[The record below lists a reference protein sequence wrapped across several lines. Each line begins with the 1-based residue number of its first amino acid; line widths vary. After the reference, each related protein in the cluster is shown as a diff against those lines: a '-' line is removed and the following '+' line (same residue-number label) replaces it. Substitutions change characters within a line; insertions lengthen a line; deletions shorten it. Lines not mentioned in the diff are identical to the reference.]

1 MLTAE
6 YLKVLSDT
14 NTLRIMNLL
23 LMKRLCVCEL
33 EALTDLKQ
41 SNLSRHLS
49 KLSKSEMITRSKE
62 SQWVYYEIAQPFISS
77 HSLLVDYLKTQ
88 FLADRIF
95 IEDAKRLGLFEANSI
110 DCNNITRNIDV
121 LSKD

>member
-14 NTLRIMNLL
+14 NTLRIINLL
-23 LMKRLCVCEL
+23 LEKRLCVCEI

-49 KLSKSEMITRSKE
+49 KLSKAEIITRSKE
-62 SQWVYYEIAQPFISS
+62 SQWVYYQISDSFVDS
-77 HSLLVDYLKTQ
+77 HALLFDYLKSQ
-88 FLADRIF
+88 FSGDKIF
-95 IEDAKRLGLFEANSI
+95 VEDTKRLRHFEANNI
-110 DCNNITRNIDV
+110 DCNNITQNIQIHNN
-121 LSKD
+121 K